1 MNDHILEELQI
12 LGCAGGFAGIGGML
26 HYLLKV
32 QEGKKFSWRELFLYA
47 CISSFAGL
55 IAYEILSYCAVPPE
69 VAGALCGLCGWS
81 STRLLR
87 LVELVAYQRANV
99 KREDVE

>member
-1 MNDHILEELQI
+1 MPDRIITELQTVA
-12 LGCAGGFAGIGGML
+12 CAGGFAGVGGML

-32 QEGKKFSWRELFLYA
+32 QEGKAFSWRELLLYTV
-47 CISSFAGL
+47 ISSFAGL
-55 IAYEILSYCAVPPE
+55 IAYELLAYFAVPPE

-87 LVELVAYQRANV
+87 IIELVAYQRANV
-99 KREDVE
+99 KKEDVE